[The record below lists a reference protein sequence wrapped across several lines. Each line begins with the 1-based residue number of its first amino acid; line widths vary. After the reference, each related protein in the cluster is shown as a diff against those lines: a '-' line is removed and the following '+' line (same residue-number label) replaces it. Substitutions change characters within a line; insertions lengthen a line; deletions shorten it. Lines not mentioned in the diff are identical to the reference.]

1 MGYGQIALGE
11 ENFSCRKTLGV
22 GGFLIR
28 LKQGLVG
35 QIALLGRGGELL
47 MQKDGG
53 RRVPLFA

>member
-1 MGYGQIALGE
+1 MQKDIG
-11 ENFSCRKTLGV
+11 S

-35 QIALLGRGGELL
+35 QIALGRGGELL